1 MALCSVYGVK
11 AIAVDPLFQSVQLCQ
26 QLQDEGLDVE
36 YFKCNMVNLTAP
48 TGETLRFINSGALRH
63 GNNGFMRDQSAN
75 AVLSRRQEMCMP
87 DKAKSAGKID
97 GIVTLIMSMATALL
111 KRKPK
116 GSVYET
122 RGFITFGGED
132 DE

>member
-1 MALCSVYGVK
+1 
-11 AIAVDPLFQSVQLCQ
+11 
-26 QLQDEGLDVE
+26 
-36 YFKCNMVNLTAP
+36 
-48 TGETLRFINSGALRH
+48 
-63 GNNGFMRDQSAN
+63 
-75 AVLSRRQEMCMP
+75 
-87 DKAKSAGKID
+87 
-97 GIVTLIMSMATALL
+97 MSMATALL